1 MFIYSL
7 TDDDEDNVETLSGTS
22 YSDYV
27 KYLLLKS
34 NNFTVRP
41 DKLRCDLVDVGKSHV
56 FRIKNEG
63 IRVCDLCPNFP
74 QQRYQNVYLNTD
86 PTEIREKFDFPNCFG
101 LCFETNNCMALS
113 YDHVSKKCYMFS
125 STDGDLEEE
134 DQMTTIFM
142 TQPTGVL
149 FDWMYSR
156 HTLAFGTQ
164 YLSKTQER
172 TFLSCMN
179 KCHLQPKCNVVSYSL
194 NSSVCTTYQD
204 VENHLKRVDFEY
216 GHISA
221 LRLDVLPMGKSKKW
235 RFYETGE
242 NDLLSSK
249 PIKINNELCSLTK
262 NDTHNSFYHKPCF
275 TTPLGGC
282 NSQTGCKTCYY
293 PEKTSGSGDNLS
305 ICPDS
310 DIYYLE
316 MIVNQVDTEMSK
328 CLLNTDC
335 MGFGMSSKQMEMI
348 TIENFGQQ
356 QYDKS
361 FMLKY
366 PKLNNTGV
374 HRYLKNYEFIQNLA
388 ISPIANAMSDVQILN
403 KVTFDKCLSDYE
415 KSHYKRMSYF
425 KNEKKCVISSEFV
438 SFIETKNVLTLFKK
452 PSFLSPT
459 LNYIR
464 TPGLRLDR
472 KQSMKNFDCKINCE
486 EICSEIC
493 NQPSNK
499 WCAYVSIEYSIE
511 SSKCFFFNEHDPNL
525 KLEPSTNSMIL
536 VAQSKINFTLA
547 ALDQVNPFSGDSNMV
562 LECFLGTNE
571 QTQTSLTV
579 HENLN
584 GITTVAIRRKRG
596 IFDWIGKA
604 VKTVANTVVNAVK
617 DTVKGV
623 VDTAKG
629 VVKAVDKVV
638 KGDLNGAKNAI
649 TNIPIVKD
657 VKNAVEF
664 GGAVISGD
672 WDTAKEKGLD
682 LLGSSLVDV
691 GLTVIAPGVGKVIG
705 TGLKSIAKGSK
716 TALKNI
722 KKQSDKAIDKVKP
735 KRNDIDKVKSDDKI
749 KPKDKDNKKE
759 NEFDRCESRKTRAT
773 SKKRGKYSCKRAEC
787 DAPKNVRYSLTQTF
801 KRCANKQVGSHCNY
815 ECKVGYEEKG
825 PSASCTKKSNQ
836 LAFWDPQPECSLYK
850 CDDTRYPVVAVKTPK
865 IDSLTSISTSQ
876 YIVVYVV
883 MFDKLRKL
891 PVWSMAL
898 HQSNQFQSKRS
909 VTLLIRNNNKKYCL
923 FIYFYHI
930 PATTMQKILDEK
942 VFSGILALHC
952 FIIKLLELITGIRVG
967 IRVI

>member
-1 MFIYSL
+1 M
-7 TDDDEDNVETLSGTS
+7 
-22 YSDYV
+22 
-27 KYLLLKS
+27 KS
-34 NNFTVRP
+34 NNFTVKP
-41 DKLRCDLVDVGKSHV
+41 DKLRCDLVDVGKSHM

-74 QQRYQNVYLNTD
+74 QQRYQSVYLNAD
-86 PTEIREKFDFPNCFG
+86 PTGVRENFNFPNCFG
-101 LCFETNNCMALS
+101 LCFETNNCVALS
-113 YDHVSKKCYMFS
+113 YDHALKKCYMFS
-125 STDGDLEEE
+125 STDGDLVEE
-134 DQMTTIFM
+134 DQWTTVFM

-156 HTLAFGTQ
+156 HTLAFGTKH
-164 YLSKTQER
+164 LSRTQER

-179 KCHLQPKCNVVSYSL
+179 KCHAQPECNVVSYSL
-194 NSSVCTTYQD
+194 KNSICTTYQD
-204 VENHLKRVDFEY
+204 VENHVERVDFEY

-221 LRLDVLPMGKSKKW
+221 LHLDILPMGKSKKW

-242 NDLLSSK
+242 DNLLSLK
-249 PIKINNELCSLTK
+249 PITTNKELCSLTK

-275 TTPLGGC
+275 TTPLIGC

-293 PEKTSGSGDNLS
+293 PEKTSGPADNLS

-310 DIYYLE
+310 DLYYLE
-316 MIVNQVDTEMSK
+316 TISNLIDAEMSK
-328 CLLNTDC
+328 CLINTDC
-335 MGFGMSSKQMEMI
+335 MGFGLNSQQAEMI
-348 TIENFGQQ
+348 TIENFGQR

-366 PKLNNTGV
+366 PKLSNTGV
-374 HRYLKNYEFIQNLA
+374 HRYLKNYEFIENLA
-388 ISPIANAMSDVQILN
+388 INSITNSSNDVQILN
-403 KVTFDKCLSDYE
+403 KVTFDKCLSDFE
-415 KSHYKRMSYF
+415 KSNYKRMSYF
-425 KNEKKCVISSEFV
+425 KSDKKCVISSEFV
-438 SFIETKNVLTLFKK
+438 KLVETKNVLTLFKK

-472 KQSMKNFDCKINCE
+472 KSSMKNFDCKINCE
-486 EICSEIC
+486 EICTEIC
-493 NQPSNK
+493 NQPSNG
-499 WCAYVSIEYSIE
+499 WCAYVSIEYSVE
-511 SSKCFFFNEHDPNL
+511 TSKCFFFNGNESNL
-525 KLEPSTNSMIL
+525 KLETSANSMIL
-536 VAQSKINFTLA
+536 VAQSKSNFTLA

-571 QTQTSLTV
+571 QTQTSLTAHGNPSGV
-579 HENLN
+579 
-584 GITTVAIRRKRG
+584 TAVAIRRKRG
-596 IFDWIGKA
+596 FFDWIGKA
-604 VKTVANTVVNAVK
+604 VKTVANTVVDAVK

-649 TNIPIVKD
+649 TDIPIVKD

-716 TALKNI
+716 TAIKNI
-722 KKQSDKAIDKVKP
+722 KKQSDKGI
-735 KRNDIDKVKSDDKI
+735 DKI
-749 KPKDKDNKKE
+749 KPKKNDIDKGKNDDKLKPKDKDKNKE
-759 NEFDRCESRKTRAT
+759 DEFDRCENRKIRAT
-773 SKKRGKYSCKRAEC
+773 SKKKGKYSCKRAEC
-787 DAPKNVRYSLTQTF
+787 DAPKNVRFSLTQTF
-801 KRCANKQVGSHCNY
+801 KRCANKQVGSQCHY

-836 LAFWDPQPECSLYK
+836 LAFWDPQPECTLYK

-865 IDSLTSISTSQ
+865 IDSLTSISTSK

-883 MFDKLRKL
+883 MFDKSRKI
-891 PVWSMAL
+891 PVWSVAL
-898 HQSNQFQSKRS
+898 HQSSQFQSKRS
-909 VTLLIRNNNKKYCL
+909 VTLSIRNNNKNIVYSY
-923 FIYFYHI
+923 FFYHI
-930 PATTMQKILDEK
+930 PAITTRKILDEK
-942 VFSGILALHC
+942 VFSDILAPRC
-952 FIIKLLELITGIRVG
+952 FNIRLLEPITEIQDGIK
-967 IRVI
+967 VI